1 MLGTYP
7 VSAVFHAFALNITFV
22 SYYGNLD
29 FGIIACRQTVPRVQR
44 LIDHLEQSLIEL
56 EEMV

>member
-1 MLGTYP
+1 MLGSYP
-7 VSAVFHAFALNITFV
+7 VSAVFHGFALNITFV
-22 SYYGNLD
+22 SYHGSLN

-44 LIDHLEQSLIEL
+44 IIDYLEQSLAEL